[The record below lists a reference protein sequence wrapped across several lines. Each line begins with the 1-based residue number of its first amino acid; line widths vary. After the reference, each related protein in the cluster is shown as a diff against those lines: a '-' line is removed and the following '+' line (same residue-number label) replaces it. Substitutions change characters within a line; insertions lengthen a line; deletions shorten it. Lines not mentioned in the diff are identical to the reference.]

1 MFSSTFLLLFVPIGG
16 IFLQFPKKERF
27 SFSSPRR
34 MKHTTQDRLAMLTE
48 TKHVRP
54 ICAAC
59 RRPER
64 VCLCNSGCLPP
75 NGPINIGNLC
85 EILVLQHPAEAKKK
99 ANTVPLMEL
108 VIQNLRIVRGIR
120 FDEALVDE
128 IRTARDKRG
137 LTPLLLFPGPNAT
150 SLRTVLENE
159 RQELSQETPGSYV
172 ETNKTA
178 AIEDS
183 SGNVLIKPRYLLILI
198 DGTWI
203 QAHHMLTHS
212 HPDLF
217 GRREEEDKMRLVA
230 TNLNDRERGDASA
243 ASLVM
248 QVMFDTVETSGAFS
262 PLQEEAERTRGL
274 ISNDTSCIFDALRKE
289 PAPHCVSTLEA
300 AARAL
305 RELSGGCE
313 ASLDV
318 EVAEASSPGC
328 AAAACLE
335 ATLRAMVAAQ
345 LQFVGCAPPRYI
357 NRKRRTLNRK
367 LQSRDR
373 TAAAS

>member
-1 MFSSTFLLLFVPIGG
+1 
-16 IFLQFPKKERF
+16 
-27 SFSSPRR
+27 
-34 MKHTTQDRLAMLTE
+34 MLTE

-64 VCLCNSGCLPP
+64 VCLCNSGGLPP

-85 EILVLQHPAEAKKK
+85 EILILQHPAEAKKK
-99 ANTVPLMEL
+99 ANTVPLMAL
-108 VIQNLRIVRGIR
+108 VIQNVWIVRGIR

-212 HPDLF
+212 HPNLF
-217 GRREEEDKMRLVA
+217 GSRAKYQAKQNKNKLRKREEEDKMRLVA

-243 ASLVM
+243 VSLVM
-248 QVMFDTVETSGAFS
+248 QVMFDTVEASGAFS
-262 PLQEEAERTRGL
+262 PLQEGAERSRGL